1 MIIPLRDE
9 NPTRATPYINYSL
22 VAANSLIFVYE
33 ITLSPRAQ
41 TAFATT
47 YGTIPVRFAHVLS
60 SHGQLEAALLPLF
73 TSMFLHANLAHLLG
87 NMLFLWIFG
96 DNVEDFFGHIGY
108 FAFYVLSGVAS
119 GLTHIAF
126 NLHNTLPAVGA
137 SGAISGVLGAY
148 LLLYPRNR
156 ILTLIL
162 IFLVPL
168 PAFLI
173 LGYWFL
179 VQFFAGISSFGMAAT
194 KGVGGVAW
202 WAHIGGFLTGF
213 LVTAAVRRKPQRQLR

>member
-9 NPTRATPYINYSL
+9 NPTRNTPYINYAL
-22 VAANSLIFVYE
+22 VAANALVFLYE
-33 ITLSPRAQ
+33 ITLSPKGQVAL
-41 TAFATT
+41 ATV
-47 YGTIPVRFAHVLS
+47 YGTVPARFAHVLS
-60 SHGQLEAALLPLF
+60 GHGQLEAALLPLF
-73 TSMFLHANLAHLLG
+73 TSMFLHAGLPHLLG

-96 DNVEDFFGHIGY
+96 DNVEEFFGHIGY
-108 FAFYVLSGVAS
+108 FAFYVLCGIAS
-119 GLTHIAF
+119 GLTHIVF

-148 LLLYPRNR
+148 MLLYPRNR

-179 VQFFAGISSFGMAAT
+179 LQFVAGISSLGVAAT
-194 KGVGGVAW
+194 GGVAW
-202 WAHIGGFLTGF
+202 WAHIGGFLTGL
-213 LVTAAVRRKPQRQLR
+213 LVAAAVRQKR

>member
-9 NPTRATPYINYSL
+9 NPTRTTPYINYAL
-22 VAANSLIFVYE
+22 VAANALVFVYE
-33 ITLSPRAQ
+33 LTLSPKGQVALA
-41 TAFATT
+41 TA
-47 YGTIPVRFAHVLS
+47 YGTVPSRFTHLLS
-60 SHGQLEAALLPLF
+60 GHGHFEAALLPLF
-73 TSMFLHANLAHLLG
+73 TSMFLHAGLPHLLG

-108 FAFYVLSGVAS
+108 FGFYVLCGIAS

-126 NLHNTLPAVGA
+126 NLSNTVPAVGA

-148 LLLYPRNR
+148 ILLYPRNR

-179 VQFFAGISSFGMAAT
+179 LQFAAGISSLGVAAT
-194 KGVGGVAW
+194 GGVAW
-202 WAHIGGFLTGF
+202 WAHIGGFLTG
-213 LVTAAVRRKPQRQLR
+213 LVIAAGVRRKSQR